1 MLEGHLLN
9 ERYQIKSI
17 IGGGGMAN
25 VYLADDII
33 LQREVAIKMLRLEY
47 ANDEEF
53 IARFDREAKAAT
65 SLSHPNIV
73 NIYDVGEEDHIL
85 YMVMEYVDG
94 LTLKEYI
101 QHYEPVD
108 DEKTINIIQQ
118 ITAEIAHAHENDLIN
133 RDIKLQNILIDYFGQ
148 VKSKAIGITMTLR

>member
-1 MLEGHLLN
+1 MLVGRLLN
-9 ERYQIKSI
+9 ERYRIKKT

-25 VYLADDII
+25 VYLAEDII
-33 LQREVAIKMLRLEY
+33 LDRDVAIKVLRLEY

-73 NIYDVGEEDHIL
+73 NIFDVGEEDHIL

-101 QHYEPVD
+101 D
-108 DEKTINIIQQ
+108 
-118 ITAEIAHAHENDLIN
+118 
-133 RDIKLQNILIDYFGQ
+133 R
-148 VKSKAIGITMTLR
+148 KSTR